1 MTSFPFLC
9 KRTMK
14 TRRFVYRPPVFLLLF
29 VSMLVASCGKAGT
42 DARLS
47 ESGTET
53 IDSESSSGLTLVS
66 EESPEYA
73 AGFSIKRYEGGY
85 AEVDVTDGREYFVVP
100 DGADVPE
107 GLPEE
112 KIIIRQPLSKIY
124 VASSS
129 SMSRFVDTCSLDR
142 VAYSGIRQEE
152 WKIPEA
158 AAAMEAGSLAY
169 TGKYSA
175 PDYETLLTGGCDL
188 AVENLMIL
196 HKPEVI
202 EKLEALDIPVF
213 IDRASGEN
221 EPLGRT
227 EWVKAYGV
235 LLGKEKEAEEA
246 FEEQKALYARA
257 AEERPTSKTLACFYI
272 NSQGLVV
279 CPRPDS
285 AMAKMIAAAGASY
298 VYPDIKTDENR
309 LSTMKVDMESYM
321 ASASQADIIVYDG
334 AIDTVNSLSDIVG
347 KNAQLQD
354 FKAVQENNVFI
365 SGSDAYQNSDKAGTT
380 VHDLYLTIHGE
391 AGAEYIK
398 KAE

>member
-1 MTSFPFLC
+1 
-9 KRTMK
+9 MK

-42 DARLS
+42 DARPS

-66 EESPEYA
+66 EDSPEYA

-129 SMSRFVDTCSLDR
+129 SMSRFVDTGSLDR

-152 WKIPEA
+152 WKIQEA

-221 EPLGRT
+221 EPMGRT
-227 EWVKAYGV
+227 EWIKAYGV
-235 LLGKEKEAEEA
+235 LLGKEKEAKEA

-257 AEERPTSKTLACFYI
+257 AEESPTDRTLACFYI
-272 NSQGLVV
+272 NSQGFVV
-279 CPRPDS
+279 CPCPDS
-285 AMAKMIAAAGASY
+285 SMAQMIAAAGATY
-298 VYPDIKTDENR
+298 VYPDIETEKNR